1 MAKYIALVNWTDK
14 GVAEAKSSPDRLD
27 KARSFAK
34 QMGGDIEQV
43 FMTMG
48 GYDLVVILE
57 MPSDEAAAEFAL
69 KSAAGGHI
77 RTTTLKAFDEA
88 AYRKIT
94 GSLSE

>member
-1 MAKYIALVNWTDK
+1 MAKYITLINWTDK
-14 GVAEAKSSPDRLD
+14 GVAEAKTSADRFD
-27 KARSFAK
+27 KARALAK

-57 MPSDEAAAEFAL
+57 MPSDEVAAEFAL

-77 RTTTLKAFDEA
+77 RTTTLKAFDED
-88 AYRKIT
+88 T
-94 GSLSE
+94 